1 MLINSLL
8 AENFRKYNK
17 LEVTEIPE
25 KGAIT
30 VSGAN
35 ESGKT
40 SIGEAI
46 CFALFGRTFS
56 LDKKNLAKLVG
67 WGKDLAEVTLE
78 FTVEKEKKFRLY
90 RSVDSNGVIQAKL
103 TKVLLSGMDDPKVID
118 NIVVVDKVL
127 SKVIG
132 FDYDAF
138 ANSFYLVQRELTTPE
153 PQSETIKKMAGIGDY
168 ASFSNELLIINDEN
182 EEKITEAKPKIIATQ
197 ASLDE
202 INLDETWLPDLVD
215 ADQTLDSEQQQRQT
229 LLNSL
234 HESEQNYAEKSVSYH
249 GARKKRGFFSFLS
262 WLFFPAMLVSL
273 GVWVTNKV
281 RPELL
286 ENPLINIFG
295 LDELATKQDQIGT
308 WLLPVAVITG
318 LGFLISLLVK
328 GKSATTMH
336 DLDNEAKD
344 FSKTLQEGH
353 GTVSTDI
360 GTVLP
365 GRVVELMQNNSNTS
379 VVTEAMTS
387 KVAEK
392 AVKEKVSSEN
402 TNTSDIITNELNE
415 TADVDSAGHET
426 VATLLAMPPSEQF
439 KNIETLAEGT
449 VGYKANPEDI
459 NAAVGRL
466 SDTFNKQKD
475 EIKQLSSNLSGDIA
489 KEKTRSDTAGKLRSS
504 IKILTGVVD
513 SCGRI
518 IKVNNTSIGLM
529 QRASE
534 DSINLFNKNITKLS
548 AKTLPKFTEGR
559 YNEVRVAEDFSVQVY
574 SDEKKG
580 YMDFDEISSGT
591 QRQIML
597 ALRLAMSEELAK
609 NTGNEQQFIFLD
621 EPFAFF
627 DPQRT
632 RSTLNALPDVSDV
645 ITQVWIVAQ
654 EFPEDIEVAKVIKC
668 PSDSAE
674 LSV

>member
-1 MLINSLL
+1 MLIKSLL

-56 LDKKNLAKLVG
+56 LDQKNLAKLVG
-67 WGKDLAEVTLE
+67 WGSQLAEVTLE
-78 FTVEKEKKFRLY
+78 FTVEKEKTFRLY
-90 RSVDSNGVIQAKL
+90 RSVDSNGA
-103 TKVLLSGMDDPKVID
+103 TKVKLSKILLSGNEDP
-118 NIVVVDKVL
+118 NIIESEVEVEQALDKI
-127 SKVIG
+127 IG

-168 ASFSNELLIINDEN
+168 ATISNALLSVNDEN
-182 EEKITEAKPKIIATQ
+182 EGKIAKVKPQIVTHQ
-197 ASLDE
+197 VSLDE
-202 INLDETWLPDLVD
+202 IKLDETWLPDLVD
-215 ADQTLDSEQQQRQT
+215 ADQTLELEQKQRHS
-229 LLNSL
+229 LLNTL
-234 HESEQNYAEKSVSYH
+234 TEGEQSYAESTTSYH
-249 GARKKRGFFSFLS
+249 GARKNRGFFGFLS
-262 WLFFPAMLVSL
+262 WLFFPAMLIAL
-273 GVWVTNKV
+273 GIWIVNKV
-281 RPELL
+281 KPLLL
-286 ENPLINIFG
+286 ENPLINVFG
-295 LDELATKQDQIGT
+295 LDELANKQDQIST
-308 WLLPVAVITG
+308 WLLPIAIISG
-318 LGFLISLLVK
+318 LGFLLSLLI
-328 GKSATTMH
+328 KSKSISTMRN
-336 DLDNEAKD
+336 LDDEAKS
-344 FSKTLQEGH
+344 FSQTLQEGR
-353 GTVSTDI
+353 GTVTAEI
-360 GTVLP
+360 EAVLP
-365 GRVVELMQNNSNTS
+365 ERVVQLMQKNVTTTDDANES
-379 VVTEAMTS
+379 VVA
-387 KVAEK
+387 
-392 AVKEKVSSEN
+392 
-402 TNTSDIITNELNE
+402 LL
-415 TADVDSAGHET
+415 DV
-426 VATLLAMPPSEQF
+426 PPREQF
-439 KNIETLAEGT
+439 KNLEILAEGT
-449 VGYKANPEDI
+449 VGYTANPEDI

-466 SDTFNKQKD
+466 SSAFNKQKT
-475 EIKQLSSNLSGDIA
+475 EIKQLSKNLGSDIE
-489 KEKTRSDTAGKLRSS
+489 KEKKRSDAAGKLRSTL
-504 IKILTGVVD
+504 KGLHGVVD
-513 SCGRI
+513 ACGRI

-574 SDEKKG
+574 SGEKKG

-632 RSTLNALPDVSDV
+632 RSTLTALPDVSDV

-674 LSV
+674 LLV